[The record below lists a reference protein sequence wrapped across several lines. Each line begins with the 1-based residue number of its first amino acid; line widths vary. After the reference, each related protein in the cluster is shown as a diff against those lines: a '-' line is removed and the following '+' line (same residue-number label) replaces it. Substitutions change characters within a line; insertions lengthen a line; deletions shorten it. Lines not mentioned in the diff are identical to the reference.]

1 MSSLQD
7 ASGCRRASTD
17 LRDVRAASYCPMIVS
32 HRLGKPLNLRVGPS
46 DRPDRNRMTT
56 GACRELVLKVAM
68 SGPKRVV
75 DVGTTALGKR
85 GGAARCMCEAS
96 HFDARC
102 EFGLSSSTCSMPI
115 TTPTLPATVGST
127 PGFFSDRSLD
137 TGRCTHQCDY
147 FGRARLSHCAQWV
160 INPERVLAVTARGV
174 ICVLR
179 DLYIFILK

>member
-17 LRDVRAASYCPMIVS
+17 LRDVRAASYCPMVVS
-32 HRLGKPLNLRVGPS
+32 YRLDKPLNLRVGPS

-56 GACRELVLKVAM
+56 GECRELVLKVAM
-68 SGPKRVV
+68 SRPKRVV

-102 EFGLSSSTCSMPI
+102 EFGLSSSTCSVPI

-127 PGFFSDRSLD
+127 PGFFLTACLTLVDVRTNATTSGAQDF
-137 TGRCTHQCDY
+137 HI
-147 FGRARLSHCAQWV
+147 ARNGS
-160 INPERVLAVTARGV
+160 
-174 ICVLR
+174 
-179 DLYIFILK
+179 